1 MKFFPVAAVVVGLF
15 AAYNLGS
22 TQTPS
27 VGTAYLEKTSFYNET
42 AAAPAHDSL
51 AELKITNYP
60 DFTKLMASEGIKVV
74 HINAVQKANPAA
86 LNPLELLKRLLPPEE
101 AEEAEKE
108 FKKDSRKDKPQ
119 TGIGSGFF
127 ISTDGYILTNA
138 HVVNK
143 AESITV
149 KTTDRKEFK
158 AKLVG
163 LDIRT
168 DIALLKIDAPKATPI
183 VRTGKPSNLKAGE
196 WVAAIGSPFGFENTV
211 TAGIVSAFNR
221 YLPDDNYLPFIQ
233 TDVAINPGNSGGP
246 LFNVKG
252 EVVGINTQIYTRS
265 GGYMGMSFSLPIDA
279 ALKIA
284 DQLRQTGKL
293 ERSRIGVRI
302 ESLHS
307 ELGKALG
314 LDITSG
320 VAVLYVEPTGPAA
333 KAGLTQ
339 GDVIVAFREHNVETP
354 QEITRLI
361 SETPPGTTV
370 PLKVVRGKEEKIIN
384 VTVLSSEA
392 LQAADAASSLPSDS
406 VSEQPTGPLG
416 FVLDGN
422 RVVVLS
428 DVAKQAGLSIG
439 DHVVQIQQSKIES
452 PKDAQ
457 KWLDSNKKFENVGI
471 FIRRKGEPKFVI
483 LPRTEG
489 N

>member
-1 MKFFPVAAVVVGLF
+1 MKFFTAALVAGLF
-15 AAYNLGS
+15 IAGYSLGHS
-22 TQTPS
+22 QDPS
-27 VGTAYLEKTSFYNET
+27 QGTAYLAKTSFYNET
-42 AAAPAHDSL
+42 AAAPDTVS
-51 AELKITNYP
+51 ELKITNYP
-60 DFTKLMASEGIKVV
+60 DFTKLMASEGVKVV

-86 LNPLELLKRLLPPEE
+86 LSPLELFKRLLPPEE

-108 FKKDSRKDKPQ
+108 FKKDTRKEKPQ

-163 LDIRT
+163 IDVRT
-168 DIALLKIDAPKATPI
+168 DIALLKIESPAATPI
-183 VRTGKPSNLKAGE
+183 VRTGKPNNLKAGE

-265 GGYMGMSFSLPIDA
+265 GGYMGMSFSIPIDA

-284 DQLRQTGKL
+284 DQLRQKGKL

-307 ELGKALG
+307 ELAKALG
-314 LDITSG
+314 LSITNG
-320 VAVLYVEPTGPAA
+320 VAILYVEPGGPAA
-333 KAGLTQ
+333 KAGLAQ
-339 GDVIVAFREHNVETP
+339 GDVVVAYRSEAVDTP

-361 SETPPGTTV
+361 SETPAGTTV
-370 PLKVVRGKEEKIIN
+370 PLKVFRGKEEKTIN
-384 VTVLSSEA
+384 VTVLSSDA
-392 LQAADAASSLPSDS
+392 LLATDSKASLPPEI
-406 VSEQPTGPLG
+406 VVEQATGPLG
-416 FVLDGN
+416 FILDGN
-422 RVVVLS
+422 KVTYVS
-428 DVAKQAGLSIG
+428 DTAKQAGLAIG
-439 DHVVQIQQSKIES
+439 DNVVQIQQTKIETS
-452 PKDAQ
+452 SDAQ
-457 KWLDSNKKFENVGI
+457 KWLAKNKDFENVAI
-471 FIRRKGEPKFVI
+471 FVRRKNEPKFVI
-483 LPRTEG
+483 LPRSDG

>member
-1 MKFFPVAAVVVGLF
+1 MKFFTAAFVAGCIA
-15 AAYNLGS
+15 AAYGFGHS
-22 TQTPS
+22 QEPTIAVS
-27 VGTAYLEKTSFYNET
+27 SLEKTSFHTET
-42 AAAPAHDSL
+42 AAEETTS
-51 AELKITNYP
+51 ELKITNYP

-74 HINAVQKANPAA
+74 HINAVQKASPAA
-86 LNPLELLKRLLPPEE
+86 LSPLELFKRLLPPEE

-108 FKKDSRKDKPQ
+108 FKKDMRKEKPQ

-127 ISTDGYILTNA
+127 ISKDGYILTNA

-158 AKLVG
+158 ARLVG
-163 LDIRT
+163 LDVRT
-168 DIALLKIDAPKATPI
+168 DIALLKIESPAATPI
-183 VRTGKPSNLKAGE
+183 VRTGKPDSLKAGE

-246 LFNVKG
+246 LFNIKG

-265 GGYMGMSFSLPIDA
+265 GGYMGMSFSIPIDA
-279 ALKIA
+279 ALRIA
-284 DQLRQTGKL
+284 DQLRQKGKL

-307 ELGKALG
+307 ELAKALG
-314 LDITSG
+314 VSIKNG
-320 VAVLYVEPTGPAA
+320 VAVIYVEQGGPAA
-333 KAGLTQ
+333 KAGLMQ
-339 GDVIVAFREHNVETP
+339 GDVVVSYRNEAVETP

-361 SETPPGTTV
+361 SETPAGTTV
-370 PLKVVRGKEEKIIN
+370 PLKVIRGKEEKILN

-392 LQAADAASSLPSDS
+392 LMAADSRATIPPEI
-406 VSEQPTGPLG
+406 VVEQATGPLG

-422 RVVVLS
+422 KVLYVS
-428 DVAKQAGLSIG
+428 DTAKQAGLAVG
-439 DHVVQIQQSKIES
+439 DNIVQIQQTKIETS
-452 PKDAQ
+452 SDAQ
-457 KWLDSNKKFENVGI
+457 KWLAQNKDFENVAI
-471 FIRRKGEPKFVI
+471 FARRKSEPKFVI
-483 LPRTEG
+483 LPRSDTK
-489 N
+489 

>member
-1 MKFFPVAAVVVGLF
+1 MKILTAALVVSLF
-15 AAYNLGS
+15 AAGYTLGYNQDSSL
-22 TQTPS
+22 
-27 VGTAYLEKTSFYNET
+27 GTAYLEKTSFYNET
-42 AAAPAHDSL
+42 ASAPDTL
-51 AELKITNYP
+51 PELKITNYP

-74 HINAVQKANPAA
+74 HINAVQKASPSA
-86 LNPLELLKRLLPPEE
+86 LNPMELLKRLLPPEE

-108 FKKDSRKDKPQ
+108 FKKDMRKEKPQ

-163 LDIRT
+163 LDVRT
-168 DIALLKIDAPKATPI
+168 DIALLKIEASTSTPI
-183 VRTGKPSNLKAGE
+183 VRTGKPDNLKAGE

-265 GGYMGMSFSLPIDA
+265 GGYMGMSFSIPIDA

-284 DQLRQTGKL
+284 DQLRQKGKL

-307 ELGKALG
+307 ELSKALG
-314 LDITSG
+314 LNITSG
-320 VAVLYVEPTGPAA
+320 VAILYVEPGGPAA

-339 GDVIVAFREHNVETP
+339 GDVVVAYRNEPVDTP

-361 SETPPGTTV
+361 SETEAGTTV
-370 PLKVVRGKEEKIIN
+370 PLKVVRGQEEKIIN
-384 VTVLSSEA
+384 VTVLNSEA
-392 LQAADAASSLPSDS
+392 LMAVDSTADAPLEIT
-406 VSEQPTGPLG
+406 VEQTTGPLG
-416 FVLDGN
+416 FILDGN
-422 RVVVLS
+422 KITYVS
-428 DVAKQAGLSIG
+428 DTAKQAGLAIG
-439 DHVVQIQQSKIES
+439 DNVVQIQQTKIETS
-452 PKDAQ
+452 SDAQ
-457 KWLDSNKKFENVGI
+457 KWLDKNKDFENVAI
-471 FIRRKGEPKFVI
+471 FSRRKGEPRFVI
-483 LPRTEG
+483 LPRSDG

>member
-1 MKFFPVAAVVVGLF
+1 MKIFKVAVVAGLAI
-15 AAYNLGS
+15 AAYSVGS
-22 TQTPS
+22 SQNPS
-27 VGTAYLEKTSFYNET
+27 PGTAYLSQTSFYNET
-42 AAAPAHDSL
+42 AATPATSG
-51 AELKITNYP
+51 EPKITNYP

-108 FKKDSRKDKPQ
+108 FKKDMRKEKPQ

-127 ISTDGYILTNA
+127 ISDDGFILTNA

-163 LDIRT
+163 LDVRT
-168 DIALLKIDAPKATPI
+168 DIALIKIESSAATPR
-183 VRTGKPSNLKAGE
+183 VRTGKPSQLQAGE

-221 YLPDDNYLPFIQ
+221 HLPDDNYLPFIQ

-246 LFNVKG
+246 LFNVRG

-265 GGYMGMSFSLPIDA
+265 GGYMGMSFSIPIDA

-284 DQLRQTGKL
+284 DQLRQKGKL
-293 ERSRIGVRI
+293 ERSRMGVRI
-302 ESLHS
+302 ESLHT
-307 ELGKALG
+307 ELAKALG
-314 LDITSG
+314 TSITQG
-320 VAVLYVEPTGPAA
+320 VAVMYVEPNGPAA

-339 GDVIVAFREHNVETP
+339 GDVIVAYKDKTVDTP

-361 SETPPGTTV
+361 SETPAGTTI
-370 PLKVVRGKEEKIIN
+370 PLKIVRGQEEKTLQ
-384 VTVLSSEA
+384 VTVLSSDAILTADTKTSPGTEVPVE
-392 LQAADAASSLPSDS
+392 QA
-406 VSEQPTGPLG
+406 TGPLG
-416 FVLDGN
+416 FLLEGN
-422 RVVVLS
+422 KVTSVS
-428 DVAKQAGLSIG
+428 DTAKQAGLAIG
-439 DHVVQIQQSKIES
+439 DNVVQIQQTKIETAS
-452 PKDAQ
+452 DAQ
-457 KWLDSNKKFENVGI
+457 KWLDKNKDFENTAI
-471 FIRRKGEPKFVI
+471 FFRRKAEAKFAI
-483 LPRTEG
+483 LPRSET